1 MNLLLKK
8 TIVADKEL
16 QRLLTAYKNKFP
28 EPKKAFDKVLKRER
42 DRDTGPYFL
51 ENFHHPKIEAA
62 VTQIEAQTARIKNR
76 IDELKKQKKDEL
88 NYARGNSGTGNKRLL
103 GWRNEDMDIDPDFT
117 PSQARK
123 KRRSNIAAAD
133 AIVTVRSVEDQSSKI
148 LSTI

>member
-1 MNLLLKK
+1 M
-8 TIVADKEL
+8 
-16 QRLLTAYKNKFP
+16 LTAYKKKFP
-28 EPKKAFDKVLKRER
+28 EPKKAFDKALKRER

-62 VTQIEAQTARIKNR
+62 ITQIEAQTARIKNR

-103 GWRNEDMDIDPDFT
+103 GWRNEEDMDIDLDFT

-133 AIVTVRSVEDQSSKI
+133 AIVNVRSVEDQSSKI